1 MTQAVNPQQVHDA
14 LPAGP
19 ALRVLNETEL
29 SQVGGGIEFSA
40 FGYTFAG
47 GESFAPGFNYASIT
61 NSRGIPVYYT
71 TWQN

>member
-1 MTQAVNPQQVHDA
+1 M
-14 LPAGP
+14 
-19 ALRVLNETEL
+19 LNETEL

>member
-1 MTQAVNPQQVHDA
+1 MTHTVNPHQAHDA
-14 LPAGP
+14 LSAVP
-19 ALRVLNETEL
+19 ALRVLDESEL
-29 SQVGGGIEFSA
+29 AQVGGGIEFSA

-61 NSRGIPVYYT
+61 NSRGVPVYYT